1 MTIGPLQQPPDFPND
16 DKDQVSGWSRA
27 GAGGVVFIM
36 GLSTVLIL
44 PLFIPSFF
52 STIKKNW
59 HVLTTGTNKVASVAQ
74 AVLKTNPVKI
84 ADVAPQQPLTAADT
98 SAFVRNLGRFF
109 NQGQTL
115 KTGLLGEE
123 HVNVMLYQQLHRRSD
138 VAILPTPINGQLQ
151 IPEGFIAPRYVVI
164 ALAVNN
170 NTHNTALVV
179 DTENNTYTYLDSQD
193 GTCPLQILHEAEAY
207 FLKENFKEQV
217 FKNRTNQNDG
227 WSCGLHVV
235 ENVVNLVNGTKPLK
249 ATRGYQDGNA
259 LYNKH
264 KTSFLEFTR
273 AHGLTKQDRD
283 DIALGKR
290 HKRTLKFALQNT
302 SKRWPTGLEHPLN
315 NLVKA
320 LVADQTKG
328 GEGSFSEFIRD
339 YEKSNPADA
348 TGIGVL
354 QELANMPSDILE
366 AGFAKSVDETQAI
379 SDQRQKALEA
389 WINAKFPI
397 PVQS

>member
-1 MTIGPLQQPPDFPND
+1 M
-16 DKDQVSGWSRA
+16 
-27 GAGGVVFIM
+27 
-36 GLSTVLIL
+36 
-44 PLFIPSFF
+44 
-52 STIKKNW
+52 
-59 HVLTTGTNKVASVAQ
+59 
-74 AVLKTNPVKI
+74 
-84 ADVAPQQPLTAADT
+84 
-98 SAFVRNLGRFF
+98 
-109 NQGQTL
+109 